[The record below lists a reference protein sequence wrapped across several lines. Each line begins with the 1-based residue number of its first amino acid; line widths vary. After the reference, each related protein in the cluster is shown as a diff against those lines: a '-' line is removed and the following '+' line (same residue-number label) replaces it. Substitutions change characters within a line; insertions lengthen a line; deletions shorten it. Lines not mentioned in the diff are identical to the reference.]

1 MTVPAFDCTFARCDW
16 FGEEALWLALDEVDA
31 SNARRLADDPERDLS
46 ALADR
51 LQTGGELAGYAST
64 LAGNPIVEPFTGVQV
79 RLSTLLAIELG
90 EVLVHGYDIARAARL
105 PWRIERSGALA
116 AYREFVGAPSILLD
130 QKRSAGVRLTAD
142 LRIRGMEPIR
152 INVHDGVLELGR
164 QTGQKVDFSALMRRS
179 AVTAEAS
186 VMCRVCR

>member
-1 MTVPAFDCTFARCDW
+1 M
-16 FGEEALWLALDEVDA
+16 
-31 SNARRLADDPERDLS
+31 
-46 ALADR
+46 
-51 LQTGGELAGYAST
+51 
-64 LAGNPIVEPFTGVQV
+64 EPFTGVQV

-105 PWRIERSGALA
+105 PWWIERSGTLA
-116 AYREFVGAPSILLD
+116 AYREFVALLPYLLD